1 MTSEYLLFNWQV
13 GGEPNNAAASNGE
26 HCLEMRKG
34 RQGFFWNDNNCKS
47 GYIFYSLC
55 EKYAIPL
62 WDCSRFLTGSIIW
75 VALSQELH
83 VEIHYLYRHKVN
95 HAHGG

>member
-34 RQGFFWNDNNCKS
+34 RQGFFCNDNIVNQA
-47 GYIFYSLC
+47 IFS
-55 EKYAIPL
+55 
-62 WDCSRFLTGSIIW
+62 
-75 VALSQELH
+75 
-83 VEIHYLYRHKVN
+83 IHYVKNMPFPYGTALGYWLV
-95 HAHGG
+95 A